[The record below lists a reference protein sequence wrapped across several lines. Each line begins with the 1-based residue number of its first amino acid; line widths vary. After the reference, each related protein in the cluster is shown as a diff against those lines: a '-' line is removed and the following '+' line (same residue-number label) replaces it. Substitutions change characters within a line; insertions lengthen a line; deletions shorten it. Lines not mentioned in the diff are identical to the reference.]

1 MTRHKHNI
9 GRHHA
14 RGRAWRTLA
23 AALTLAVA
31 VGGGLATSTA
41 LADEPQ
47 QCGASDKVCYAG
59 YNANGL
65 KRIANDLSENGTGSQ
80 YYTAM
85 ESNLQKDVR
94 GSITL
99 SDGSKLPFRLIGVL
113 HDDLADG
120 SGRKAGLTFM
130 AVNAMPKAY
139 CMNGTMPSD
148 NTTYCSARSTNRGGW
163 RDSRLRQWMNGGEVW
178 DMFPQTFRDNVSAVL
193 KQTNNMEYG
202 NTVAS
207 AASATSDRLW
217 LVSYREL
224 VPTLYDGWKTYG
236 GFQALSQ
243 EGSQYEFFKG
253 RVTNNH
259 SSNAILQGM
268 YKTASGSSPAGLY
281 NYAWW
286 ERSSYPN
293 YNNGFLSVTSNGDP
307 SSYYSCADSRLAFV
321 PAFSF

>member
-14 RGRAWRTLA
+14 RGRVCRTLA
-23 AALTLAVA
+23 AALALAVA

-47 QCGASDKVCYAG
+47 KCGASDKVCYAG

-139 CMNGTMPSD
+139 CMTGTMPSD
-148 NTTYCSARSTNRGGW
+148 NTAYCSAGSTNRGGW

-178 DMFPQTFRDNVSAVL
+178 DMFPQAFRDNVSAVL
-193 KQTNNMEYG
+193 KQSNNMEYG
-202 NTVAS
+202 STAGSV
-207 AASATSDRLW
+207 ASATSDRLW

-268 YKTASGSSPAGLY
+268 YKTASGSSPAGL
-281 NYAWW
+281 NFNGWW
-286 ERSSYPN
+286 ERSSGPHYGN
-293 YNNGFLSVTSNGDP
+293 TFLYVTSNGDP
-307 SSYYSCADSRLAFV
+307 SNYYIADHRLAFV